1 MKYCSHCGNEVVDE
15 AVVCPKCG
23 CQVYSK
29 ETFSDSDSE
38 TLTTVAKVFMILG
51 CVSGAIC
58 YLIPLIW
65 CIPMTVHYFNA
76 IKRGEKL
83 STGFKVCSLLFA
95 SLVAGI
101 VMLCDKKH

>member
-58 YLIPLIW
+58 YLVPLIW
-65 CIPMTVHYFNA
+65 CIPMTIHVYKA
-76 IKRGEKL
+76 YKGEEDL
-83 STGFKVCSLLFA
+83 SVGFKVCVLLFVN
-95 SLVAGI
+95 LIGGI
-101 VMLCDKKH
+101 LLLCDDM

>member
-29 ETFSDSDSE
+29 ETFSVSESE

-83 STGFKVCSLLFA
+83 STGFKICSLLFV